1 MSHSFALSALASVAY
16 EIGNID
22 EARRWL
28 YQSIEMNNGRHAQGW
43 LALAEIEEA
52 EGNVEEA
59 LKICEASIIRYE
71 HGLMEAR
78 KRYKG
83 GVKPKKKSHAS
94 GKKDPNFKRD
104 RIQNQD
110 YKERVDLD
118 KSFMDLSKLKE
129 VDRSLLKSIPPK
141 YRSGDKFLAVYRHWA
156 HLEGRYGTYDSCNR
170 IYKRASMAFPLD
182 YKIQLD
188 WARYHANIRSHR
200 AQKHFVEAC
209 SRASTKDAKP
219 YREYAL
225 FEMSLGEY
233 EQARKILFRGAQAVA
248 RSSDGGTGKR
258 NQLELARLYVSWAV
272 CEWHLE
278 NIPRVEILF
287 DHALRLTEVGSDE
300 GSELRTFVLFCIA
313 QLEYYEREELH
324 LAQNCIGLC
333 LKENSLPGGNAPVWN
348 LWAKIARGLKN
359 SHLEDEC
366 LNEAKRCKMELEDL
380 KDEDQQ
386 GSSALDTMNKL
397 KGSENIQNLMRQKP
411 WFDKLN
417 AARMSWEHENDESST
432 TSSSSKFYASISLPN
447 FEDNTLRREKT
458 EDEIIETQQEEAP
471 VMTSE

>member
-1 MSHSFALSALASVAY
+1 M
-16 EIGNID
+16 
-22 EARRWL
+22 
-28 YQSIEMNNGRHAQGW
+28 
-43 LALAEIEEA
+43 
-52 EGNVEEA
+52 
-59 LKICEASIIRYE
+59 
-71 HGLMEAR
+71 
-78 KRYKG
+78 G
-83 GVKPKKKSHAS
+83 GP
-94 GKKDPNFKRD
+94 DFKRD
-104 RIQNQD
+104 RKPNRD
-110 YKERVDLD
+110 YKEREDLD
-118 KSFMDLSKLKE
+118 KSFMDVTKLKE

-156 HLEGRYGTYDSCNR
+156 HLEGRYGTFDSCNR

-188 WARYHANIRSHR
+188 WARYHANIRSRR
-200 AQKHFVEAC
+200 ARKHFVEAC
-209 SRASTKDAKP
+209 SRASTKDAEP

-248 RSSDGGTGKR
+248 RSSDGGTEKR
-258 NQLELARLYVSWAV
+258 NQLELARLYVTWAV
-272 CEWHLE
+272 CEWHLQ
-278 NIPRVEILF
+278 NIPRVEVLF

-300 GSELRTFVLFCIA
+300 GSELRTFILFCIA

-366 LNEAKRCKMELEDL
+366 LNEAKRCKMELENL
-380 KDEDQQ
+380 KEEDQQ
-386 GSSALDTMNKL
+386 GSSALDTMNML

-417 AARMSWEHENDESST
+417 VARMSWENESDESST
-432 TSSSSKFYASISLPN
+432 TSSSSKFYASISLPT
-447 FEDNTLRREKT
+447 FENHTMRREKT
-458 EDEIIETQQEEAP
+458 EDEIIKTQQEEAP
-471 VMTSE
+471 VMSTE